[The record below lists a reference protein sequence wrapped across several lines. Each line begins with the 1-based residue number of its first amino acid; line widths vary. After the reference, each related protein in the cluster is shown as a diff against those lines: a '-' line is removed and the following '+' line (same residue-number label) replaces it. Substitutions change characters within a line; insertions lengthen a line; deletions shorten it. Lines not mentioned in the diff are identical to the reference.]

1 MQTRRQLLTSAAA
14 LVAAGPAMPAFA
26 QSWPQRPVK
35 VVVAFAPGGNSDS
48 IARIAC
54 QRLGDAFGQT
64 FVIENRPGA
73 GGALG
78 AEAVARSAPDG
89 YTLFSAATPQIAI
102 TPALQKVPYDPIKDF
117 APISNVGSNPF
128 VLSVNAKL
136 PIKSVADFIAYVRAR
151 PGGQVTFGSGGVGTL
166 NHLSMTMFAKLAGID
181 ITHVPYKG
189 GGPAM
194 ADLVAGHIQ
203 AMFANLSDALGQAG
217 AGTIRLLAVSS
228 EKRARQL
235 PDVPTVIEQGFPT
248 FKTTTWNGLMGPA
261 GMPKD
266 IVARVAAEV
275 ARASKEPK
283 YIERMTQIGVDAI
296 GDTPEEFAATIAA
309 DVVFWGEAVKA
320 AGLGR

>member
-1 MQTRRQLLTSAAA
+1 MQTRRQFMTSAAA
-14 LVAAGPAMPAFA
+14 IAVATPAFA
-26 QSWPQRPVK
+26 QAWPQRPVK

-54 QRLGDAFGQT
+54 QRLSDAFGQT

-78 AEAVARSAPDG
+78 AEAVARAAPDG
-89 YTLFSAATPQIAI
+89 YTLFAGATPQIAI

-128 VLSVNAKL
+128 VLSVNGKL
-136 PIKSVADFIAYVRAR
+136 LIKSIADFVAYVKAR
-151 PGGQVTFGSGGVGTL
+151 PGQMTFGSGGVGTL
-166 NHLSMTMFAKLAGID
+166 NHLSMTLFAKLAGID

-194 ADLVAGHIQ
+194 ADLVAGHIN

-228 EKRARQL
+228 DKRAKQI
-235 PDVPTVIEQGFPT
+235 PDVPTVIESGFPT
-248 FKTTTWNGLMGPA
+248 FKTTTWNGLLAPTGT
-261 GMPKD
+261 PKE
-266 IVARVAAEV
+266 IVARIAAEV

-283 YIERMTQIGVDAI
+283 YIERLAHIGVDAI
-296 GDTPEEFAATIAA
+296 GDTPEEFAATIAS
-309 DVVFWGEAVKA
+309 DIVFWGDAVKA

>member
-1 MQTRRQLLTSAAA
+1 VCHGGEDADAQAVPHIGGGAGRRRTRDAGVRAKLAAAAGEGGRRLRARRQ
-14 LVAAGPAMPAFA
+14 
-26 QSWPQRPVK
+26 
-35 VVVAFAPGGNSDS
+35 
-48 IARIAC
+48 
-54 QRLGDAFGQT
+54 QRLDCAD
-64 FVIENRPGA
+64 RLPA
-73 GGALG
+73 PR
-78 AEAVARSAPDG
+78 AEAVARAAPDG

-235 PDVPTVIEQGFPT
+235 PNVPTVMELGYPT

-261 GMPKD
+261 GMPKQ
-266 IVARVAAEV
+266 IVARIAAEV

>member
-1 MQTRRQLLTSAAA
+1 MQTRRQFLTSAAA
-14 LVAAGPAMPAFA
+14 LVAAGPAMPALA

-35 VVVAFAPGGNSDS
+35 VVVAFAPGGNSELHR
-48 IARIAC
+48 ALAC

-78 AEAVARSAPDG
+78 AEAVARAAPDG

-128 VLSVNAKL
+128 VLLGQCEA
-136 PIKSVADFIAYVRAR
+136 ADQERCRVHRLCPGAAGR
-151 PGGQVTFGSGGVGTL
+151 PGHVRSGGVGTL

-261 GMPKD
+261 GMPME
-266 IVARVAAEV
+266 IVARIAAEV

-283 YIERMTQIGVDAI
+283 YIERMTKIGVDAI
-296 GDTPEEFAATIAA
+296 GDTPEEFAATIAS
-309 DVVFWGEAVKA
+309 DVVFWAK
-320 AGLGR
+320 R